1 MYNYGKKLI
10 IGIIEDISAL
20 NTVRMTG
27 NLDDVAMVNKPVND
41 CVGNI
46 DAVNRTVKIISR
58 MTVKID
64 DIHRTSSPRS
74 ARAF

>member
-10 IGIIEDISAL
+10 IGLIENISAL

-41 CVGNI
+41 CVGNNSVAENI
-46 DAVNRTVKIISR
+46 R
-58 MTVKID
+58 
-64 DIHRTSSPRS
+64 P
-74 ARAF
+74 F